1 MAAELLATGPS
12 RMMVFFCGFQFVGY
26 AIVVGQYFQAIGRGF
41 ISLTMSLSRQ
51 CFLLV
56 PLMFLMPRLVGPI
69 GVWWAAPISDVLSIL
84 MALGFHIMEHRRI
97 NRLLAETSVIPA

>member
-1 MAAELLATGPS
+1 
-12 RMMVFFCGFQFVGY
+12 
-26 AIVVGQYFQAIGRGF
+26 
-41 ISLTMSLSRQ
+41 
-51 CFLLV
+51 
-56 PLMFLMPRLVGPI
+56 MFLMPRLVGPI